1 MPASPRGAKTPI
13 QTGGRWVVER
23 TNSLLSAVAAVA
35 ACCLVVMAANSGRHL
50 PSPHGNT
57 QRGALQ

>member
-13 QTGGRWVVER
+13 QTGVVER